1 MKIKDIDLTREILVV
16 AEVGNNHEGSYAL
29 AEKLIG
35 LAAEAGAR
43 AVKFQTFRT
52 KNFIASCEKERIRQ
66 LKKYELSYAQF
77 EKLKKVADR
86 EGIMFLSTPFDIDSA
101 MFLEPLVPAFKVS
114 SGDNNFLPMIEYI
127 AMTGKPVVLSAGMA
141 GFEEIAVTKE
151 FIFDIWRK
159 KSVEPDR
166 LAILHCVSNYPTK
179 PYDANLSFMNE
190 LKDLDVT
197 VGYSDHTMGIEAALL
212 SVAMGARII
221 EKHFTID
228 KKYSDF
234 RDHSISADP
243 KELKRLV
250 RKIKHVEAIL
260 GGTKKHLL
268 RCEESVAER
277 ARRSIAAKLD
287 MRAGTKIQI
296 DGLTWLRPALGLSV
310 GEEWKVLGR
319 VLKKG
324 KKAGDL
330 IELADLI
337 DEQ

>member
-1 MKIKDIDLTREILVV
+1 MKIKDIDLTREVLVV
-16 AEVGNNHEGSYAL
+16 AEIGNNHEGSYTL
-29 AEKLIG
+29 AEELIG
-35 LAAEAGAR
+35 LAAEAGAQ
-43 AVKFQTFRT
+43 AVKFQTYRT
-52 KNFIASCEKERIRQ
+52 KYFIASCEKERIRQ
-66 LKKYELSYAQF
+66 LKKYELSYTQF
-77 EKLKKVADR
+77 EKLKKVADA

-127 AMTGKPVVLSAGMA
+127 AMTGKPVMLSAGMA
-141 GFEEIAVTKE
+141 DIEEIAISKE

-159 KSVEPDR
+159 RSVDLDR
-166 LAILHCVSNYPTK
+166 LAILHCVSSYPTK
-179 PYDANLSFMNE
+179 TYDANLSFINE

-197 VGYSDHTMGIEAALL
+197 VGYSDHTMGIEVALL
-212 SVAMGARII
+212 SVAIGAKII

-234 RDHSISADP
+234 RDHFISADP
-243 KELKRLV
+243 KEMKTLV
-250 RKIKHVEAIL
+250 KKIKHVEAIL
-260 GGTKKHLL
+260 GNNKKRLL
-268 RCEESVAER
+268 GCEKGVAER
-277 ARRSIAAKLD
+277 ARRSIAAKSD
-287 MRAGTKIQI
+287 MQAGKRIQT
-296 DGLTWLRPALGLSV
+296 DDLTWLRPGLGLPI

-319 VLKKG
+319 VLRKG